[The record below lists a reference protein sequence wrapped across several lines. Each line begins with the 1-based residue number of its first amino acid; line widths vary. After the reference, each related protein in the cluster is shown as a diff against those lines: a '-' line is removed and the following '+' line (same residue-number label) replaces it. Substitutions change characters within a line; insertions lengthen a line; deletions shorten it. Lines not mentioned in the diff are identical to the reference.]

1 MGVLAWDREGID
13 GCIIR
18 LWFEI
23 EIVLLRVHY
32 SFSFFFFFSFFF
44 SVVIVV
50 WAGQLLNNSII
61 YPSILNPL

>member
-32 SFSFFFFFSFFF
+32 SFSFFFFFFSLFSF
-44 SVVIVV
+44 
-50 WAGQLLNNSII
+50 Q
-61 YPSILNPL
+61 